1 MKSPNNFFS
10 TREGFEKRMMD
21 LLSKW
26 TKKFL
31 YRCYS
36 CSNFFQSVDELNAH
50 NTLWCQMQYRNAAEL
65 NVSKLFPEPE
75 VSNASTDRTM
85 SDRDRREEMIQ
96 HLAHLEALSNSC
108 NDCTKQT
115 IDFRAHLTMHS
126 NATLLP
132 PQQQN
137 VASDDV
143 DNATTVEVTP
153 IRVTRQRLET
163 IGRQAA
169 ASLPDSRPG
178 SVVEIRPTVDEVV
191 AQESSKPEKTI
202 ERRPSRV
209 ESPAPKIS
217 SDEPTEMVQTTRK
230 RGRPSTAAPSTSV
243 SVSPNSPKVAF
254 VPPSSSLTQHKLVK
268 LKVIDAKPF
277 VETLGIDVPSNR
289 RLLAF
294 NRLDRQALA
303 FGSTVKEIVRVR
315 KSNFCCALCSFE
327 SDSKDEFQSHIVVHK
342 PVVVKGVVGLK
353 SRQDSKDTTE
363 ARDGEVPA
371 ECFQCKECGMCF
383 ATEPSWKKHLFLLHR
398 IKNPGP
404 EYYCQD
410 LTSSQSESE
419 R

>member
-143 DNATTVEVTP
+143 VADVAILTTSSLRSRHYELVPANEFDDSVSSTVRKINDPTKFSTCVEMAVL
-153 IRVTRQRLET
+153 Q
-163 IGRQAA
+163 
-169 ASLPDSRPG
+169 
-178 SVVEIRPTVDEVV
+178 
-191 AQESSKPEKTI
+191 
-202 ERRPSRV
+202 
-209 ESPAPKIS
+209 
-217 SDEPTEMVQTTRK
+217 
-230 RGRPSTAAPSTSV
+230 STSE
-243 SVSPNSPKVAF
+243 S
-254 VPPSSSLTQHKLVK
+254 
-268 LKVIDAKPF
+268 
-277 VETLGIDVPSNR
+277 
-289 RLLAF
+289 
-294 NRLDRQALA
+294 
-303 FGSTVKEIVRVR
+303 R
-315 KSNFCCALCSFE
+315 KSA
-327 SDSKDEFQSHIVVHK
+327 
-342 PVVVKGVVGLK
+342 
-353 SRQDSKDTTE
+353 RTTLRNVAE
-363 ARDGEVPA
+363 DRGQIIQVTKRFFDQLNCIDG
-371 ECFQCKECGMCF
+371 
-383 ATEPSWKKHLFLLHR
+383 
-398 IKNPGP
+398 
-404 EYYCQD
+404 
-410 LTSSQSESE
+410 
-419 R
+419 